1 MQSSIPWLVEWS
13 SHPHPEYWIPVNLQ
27 ATTENS
33 SLSTLLDFII
43 KSKGKPVSS
52 WLYPFL
58 YNPCFVQMGFFLTG
72 GGGGCQA
79 SSGGW
84 EWVGLI
90 QKWKTIKHFQ
100 SSHTYNDNR
109 GRKRRWHKSIFKL
122 RPARISCVN
131 TKSKLLRYQKETTQ
145 PLRPIQALPTP
156 WVLSTAGKMLRYL
169 RGSYPCLILNFLFN
183 VLFLWYFPL
192 LLSAI
197 SLSIDDLLI
206 SVLCTRIERSLL
218 TISTRH
224 APLLLIGYK
233 CVLGLG
239 QTLRSK
245 RFFFVHV

>member
-1 MQSSIPWLVEWS
+1 MVFDILKPKKVHSSIIKFINAIIHSWLVEWS

-52 WLYPFL
+52 WLISFSLQILVL
-58 YNPCFVQMGFFLTG
+58 YRWDFLTG

-90 QKWKTIKHFQ
+90 QKWKTIKHFHILTYIQRQ
-100 SSHTYNDNR
+100 S
-109 GRKRRWHKSIFKL
+109 RKKAKM
-122 RPARISCVN
+122 
-131 TKSKLLRYQKETTQ
+131 TQKH
-145 PLRPIQALPTP
+145 IQAKASKDKLCETQNQNYSAIKKKQHNLCVRFKPFPLLEFSPPLERCSDIYAGPT
-156 WVLSTAGKMLRYL
+156 
-169 RGSYPCLILNFLFN
+169 PCLILNFLFN

-197 SLSIDDLLI
+197 SLYL
-206 SVLCTRIERSLL
+206 
-218 TISTRH
+218 
-224 APLLLIGYK
+224 
-233 CVLGLG
+233 
-239 QTLRSK
+239 
-245 RFFFVHV
+245 